1 MNTFKLLS
9 EALNMSYYFTQLI
22 IKHVFLQE
30 EIALDILV
38 IIGKKHFNTNFIYF
52 EKLHCF

>member
-38 IIGKKHFNTNFIYF
+38 IIGKKTF
-52 EKLHCF
+52 